1 MAEFGWDPY
10 LHAAVRAFG
19 SQVHALV
26 PSERERVLAFPK
38 SRRPTK
44 KVQIVG
50 SVVCVHDTPKK
61 LVFGIDDGTDV
72 IDCILWDATPP
83 SESANE
89 AQIAHARV
97 EARKVEMARETL
109 QLGVQI
115 RCVGRVEMY
124 QEKKQVVVEN
134 IQVLVDP
141 NEELLHWIEVMLLSR
156 KFYHKITY
164 VDNPPILPKWKQLSS
179 EKAVETEDVLKS
191 QMLEHIAR
199 VLQSGRGHFYKEDVL
214 KAEELVVQATT
225 LEQGQGTEGDAMKR
239 ARAVA
244 RINKEFHSLV
254 ESGEVC
260 EVDPVE
266 GTFCLPDQSIDLEP
280 IAFAFLQARAAEGYS
295 KTTFGEVQEH
305 ITSIPNV
312 YGANWEKIFHSLD
325 GLIASSKIYEV
336 EEGHYSLV

>member
-1 MAEFGWDPY
+1 MRRTD
-10 LHAAVRAFG
+10 AFEAYVEV
-19 SQVHALV
+19 SWFA
-26 PSERERVLAFPK
+26 VLAFPK

-72 IDCILWDATPP
+72 VDCILWDAMQP

-97 EARKVEMARETL
+97 EARRVEMARQTL
-109 QLGVQI
+109 QLGAQI
-115 RCVGRVEMY
+115 RCVGRVEIY
-124 QEKKQVVVEN
+124 QERKQVVVES

-164 VDNPPILPKWKQLSS
+164 VDNPPVAPKATQHPSVR
-179 EKAVETEDVLKS
+179 AAETEDGLKS
-191 QMLEHIAR
+191 KMLEHIGK
-199 VLQSGRGHFYKEDVL
+199 VLQNGRDHFYKEDVL
-214 KAEELVVQATT
+214 KAEELVAQATS
-225 LEQGQGTEGDAMKR
+225 LDQGQSTEGDAMMR

-244 RINKEFHSLV
+244 QINKKFQSLV

-266 GTFCLPDQSIDLEP
+266 GTFCLPDQSLDLEP
-280 IAFAFLQARAAEGYS
+280 IALAFLQAREAEGHT
-295 KTTFGEVQEH
+295 KTAFREVQEY

-312 YGANWEKIFHSLD
+312 YGANWEKVCHSLD
-325 GLIASSKIYEV
+325 GLVASSKIYEV

>member
-1 MAEFGWDPY
+1 
-10 LHAAVRAFG
+10 
-19 SQVHALV
+19 
-26 PSERERVLAFPK
+26 
-38 SRRPTK
+38 
-44 KVQIVG
+44 
-50 SVVCVHDTPKK
+50 
-61 LVFGIDDGTDV
+61 
-72 IDCILWDATPP
+72 
-83 SESANE
+83 
-89 AQIAHARV
+89 
-97 EARKVEMARETL
+97 MARETL